1 MVQDLLSK
9 KSKMTKSASINQ
21 NKIKVVC
28 DKICD
33 RIYDFLDHFK
43 LEYRDNGRF
52 ITMSCPI
59 HGGDN
64 DTALN
69 LYYTG
74 DTYRGNWNCRTH
86 HCEHVFKGSII
97 GFIRGILSHQKY
109 AWTKNGDDV
118 VSFQEALDYATNF
131 LNLSLPDIKVSA
143 NEQEK
148 NTFIKNS
155 KILSQDKIDKKSSI
169 TRIMVRKNLEIPSK
183 YFLSRGFSKE
193 VLNKYDVGDCISPN
207 KEMSNRAVVPIY
219 DIDYHSMIGCTG
231 RSIDNELKPKW
242 RHNSGFKAE
251 ENLYNL
257 WFAKEYIK
265 NTGCVIIV
273 ESPGNVWK
281 LEQNN
286 IHNSVAI
293 FGSNLSD
300 RQKTLLDI
308 SGAMSIILIMDNDD
322 AGEKARQQIYNKC
335 HRTYNIHNIRIN
347 KNDIADMSDS
357 EIQEQIRKFI

>member
-1 MVQDLLSK
+1 
-9 KSKMTKSASINQ
+9 
-21 NKIKVVC
+21 
-28 DKICD
+28 
-33 RIYDFLDHFK
+33 
-43 LEYRDNGRF
+43 
-52 ITMSCPI
+52 MSCPI

-64 DTALN
+64 DSALN

-86 HCEHVFKGSII
+86 HCEHIFKGSII

-109 AWTKNGDDV
+109 VWTKNTDDV
-118 VSFQEALDYATNF
+118 VSFQEALDYATDF
-131 LNLSLPDIKVSA
+131 LNLSLPDIKVSV

-148 NTFIKNS
+148 STFIKNS
-155 KILSQDKIDKKSSI
+155 KILSSDNIDKNKSGI
-169 TRIMVRKNLEIPSK
+169 TRSMVRKNLEIPSK
-183 YFLSRGFSKE
+183 YFLDRGFSQE
-193 VLNKYDVGDCISPN
+193 ILNKYDVGDCVSTN

-231 RSIDNELKPKW
+231 RIVFNECPKCGGYHNSSVECDYKTSKW
-242 RHNSGFKAE
+242 RHSAGFKTQE
-251 ENLYNL
+251 TLYNL

-265 NTGCVIIV
+265 KTGCVIIV

-308 SGAMSIILIMDNDD
+308 SGAMSIIVIMDNDD

-347 KNDIADMSDS
+347 KNDIAEMSDI